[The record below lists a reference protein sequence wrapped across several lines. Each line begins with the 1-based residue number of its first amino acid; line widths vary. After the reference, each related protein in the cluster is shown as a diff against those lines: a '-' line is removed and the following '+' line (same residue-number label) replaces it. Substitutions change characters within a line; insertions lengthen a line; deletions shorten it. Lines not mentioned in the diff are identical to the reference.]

1 MKRVFTFLSLLIVVS
16 LLIPLSVPAVR
27 AAAKTEIVFY
37 QRGYVQGGDVS
48 SINTDKA
55 VELFQQQFPDV
66 SVKIVG
72 IPWTTEG
79 DAKLEAAL
87 TAGTDINVF
96 RVTSVNLGRYVKAGV
111 LSAIDPYLTDDDK
124 KDFYE
129 SGFSVVT
136 YDGKK
141 WAWPLWVTA
150 IPIMANTD
158 YFKERGVALP
168 TLDKPWT
175 WDEFVA
181 AAKKLT
187 FKKDDGTQV
196 YGFTSAGKLGT
207 RAYDPLF
214 YIDGGRI
221 VSPDGTKFVQ
231 NDAKGVSALQKIADL
246 ALVDKVTPPDFG
258 LSDQL
263 TVRAQFKDNKTVAML
278 MEPPGFIPDLEK
290 DKFPFTILP
299 VPVGELGKT
308 VTTGAFGLYAVV
320 DTSDQDK
327 LTASHELAKWL
338 TGSEVGKEVPGYQLA
353 PGLRR
358 SNVAYATTP
367 ERAVVS
373 KMVEFGIYEVPL
385 AIPAELQADW
395 TAALQAAILGQ
406 KTAQQAM
413 DGIAPEYQKVLDDL
427 NKTQ

>member
-1 MKRVFTFLSLLIVVS
+1 MKRFFVLLSLLLVVS
-16 LLIPLSVPAVR
+16 LLGSMSPRVVR
-27 AAAKTEIVFY
+27 AAGTEIVFY
-37 QRGYVQGGDVS
+37 QRGYVKGGDVS

-55 VELFQQQFPDV
+55 IELFQQKFPDY

-72 IPWTTEG
+72 IPWTDEG
-79 DAKLEAAL
+79 TAKLEAAL
-87 TAGTDINVF
+87 TAGSDINVF
-96 RVTSVNLGRYVKAGV
+96 RVTSVDLGRYVKEGV
-111 LSAIDPYLTDDDK
+111 LSPIDDYLTDDDK
-124 KDFYE
+124 KDFFD
-129 SGFSVVT
+129 SGFGVVT

-150 IPIMANTD
+150 ISIMANTD
-158 YFKERGVALP
+158 YFKQQGVDIP

-175 WDEFVA
+175 WDQFVA

-187 FKKDDGTQV
+187 FKKSDGTQV
-196 YGFTSAGKLGT
+196 YGFTAAGKLGT

-231 NDAKGVSALQKIADL
+231 NDAKGASALQKIADL
-246 ALVDKVTPPDFG
+246 ALVNKVTPPDFG

-263 TVRAQFKDNKTVAML
+263 TARSQFKDNKTVAML

-299 VPVGELGKT
+299 VPVGDLGKP

-320 DTSDQDK
+320 DNKDTAK
-327 LTASHELAKWL
+327 LKAAHELAKWL
-338 TGSEVGKEVPGYQLA
+338 TGSDVGKEVQGYQLA

-367 ERAVVS
+367 ERAVIA
-373 KMVEFGIYEVPL
+373 KMVEFGVYEIPL
-385 AIPAELQADW
+385 AIPAELQANY
-395 TAALQAAILGQ
+395 TAALQSAILGQ
-406 KTAQQAM
+406 KTAKQAL
-413 DGIAPEYQKVLDDL
+413 DDIAPDYQKVLDDL
-427 NKTQ
+427 QKAK